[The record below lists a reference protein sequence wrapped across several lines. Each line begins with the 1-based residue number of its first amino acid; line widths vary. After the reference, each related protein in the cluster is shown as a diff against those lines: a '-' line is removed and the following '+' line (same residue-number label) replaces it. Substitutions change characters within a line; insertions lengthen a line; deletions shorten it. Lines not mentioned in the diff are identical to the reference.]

1 MARMIPAVLSHNCS
15 SPGEREIYY
24 RLKHAPG
31 TQEWIV
37 LHSLDLANHSKQIA
51 GELDFVIIVPYLGVL
66 CLEVKAHRRIR
77 RENGLWYYGSS
88 TKGDPRGPF
97 QQAAEGMHSLR
108 SMLTRARP
116 HLARVLFWSAV
127 AFPYIEFDVRS
138 AEWHEWQVIDSRLFR
153 SLPFEQIVKSILL
166 KARDHFAS
174 RPSGAWILNVPEQP
188 DLQQCL
194 EIAEFLRPSFEIYES
209 ASSRIS
215 RIHADLKRFTQE
227 QFAALDAMEDNDRVV
242 FSGPAGTGK
251 TFLALECARRA
262 TERGSKVLFICFNRL
277 LSEML
282 RREAEAFQGRIEV
295 RTIHSYMLSLAGR
308 SFSPDELAAASSEF
322 WQIELPSLATDT
334 IAGMPEHLHT
344 FDELIVDEAQDILRE
359 PYLDLLD
366 LSLRGGLGSGRWR
379 MFGDFDKQNIYRST
393 DLGLRQFVE
402 TRGNNAPIYRLRV
415 NCRNTPRI
423 GSHAEL
429 LGGLS
434 PGYTGFLR
442 PDDERDPERLYYT
455 SGQHQEEL
463 LLDTLDRL
471 LRSGVG
477 AGDIVI
483 LSPLANETS
492 AAGRVLQSAWR
503 DRLKP
508 YETYAHSQYIRYTS
522 IHAFKGLEAPVVI
535 VTDIESLSREYQD
548 LLYVAATRALDHLV
562 LLLRD
567 TTRNEFARVLNL

>member
-1 MARMIPAVLSHNCS
+1 
-15 SPGEREIYY
+15 
-24 RLKHAPG
+24 
-31 TQEWIV
+31 
-37 LHSLDLANHSKQIA
+37 
-51 GELDFVIIVPYLGVL
+51 
-66 CLEVKAHRRIR
+66 
-77 RENGLWYYGSS
+77 
-88 TKGDPRGPF
+88 
-97 QQAAEGMHSLR
+97 
-108 SMLTRARP
+108 
-116 HLARVLFWSAV
+116 
-127 AFPYIEFDVRS
+127 
-138 AEWHEWQVIDSRLFR
+138 
-153 SLPFEQIVKSILL
+153 
-166 KARDHFAS
+166 
-174 RPSGAWILNVPEQP
+174 
-188 DLQQCL
+188 
-194 EIAEFLRPSFEIYES
+194 
-209 ASSRIS
+209 
-215 RIHADLKRFTQE
+215 
-227 QFAALDAMEDNDRVV
+227 
-242 FSGPAGTGK
+242 
-251 TFLALECARRA
+251 
-262 TERGSKVLFICFNRL
+262 FICFNRL

-308 SFSPDELAAASSEF
+308 SFSPDELSAASSEF

-522 IHAFKGLEAPVVI
+522 IHAFKGL
-535 VTDIESLSREYQD
+535 
-548 LLYVAATRALDHLV
+548 
-562 LLLRD
+562 
-567 TTRNEFARVLNL
+567 